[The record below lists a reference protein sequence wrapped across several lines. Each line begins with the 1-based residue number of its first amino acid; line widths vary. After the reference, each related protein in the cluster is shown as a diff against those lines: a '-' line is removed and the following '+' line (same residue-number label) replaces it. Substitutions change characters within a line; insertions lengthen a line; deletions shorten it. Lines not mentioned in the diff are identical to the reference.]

1 MPCWECVAVNT
12 NDAFVGIDSD
22 MIGTT
27 KVFPPAFD
35 AGKLYYLAGRPNP
48 LAMTLAQ
55 GTSPTSPPSSK
66 VPYLMCLGQG
76 YMGTVPASAQELLYL
91 LR

>member
-1 MPCWECVAVNT
+1 VAVNT

-35 AGKLYYLAGRPNP
+35 AGKLFITWRDARVLCYDSG
-48 LAMTLAQ
+48 
-55 GTSPTSPPSSK
+55 
-66 VPYLMCLGQG
+66 VG
-76 YMGTVPASAQELLYL
+76 YFAYTTYIVVED
-91 LR
+91 